1 MQNLVNA
8 ALVIAV
14 ICLIINQAITI
25 NRVTELAF
33 QLRQLQQKQK
43 PTIGPIASGLFDYYK
58 ELAEQGKIQGFKP
71 SDFDFSDLGND
82 NEAP

>member
-33 QLRQLQQKQK
+33 QLRLLQQKQK
-43 PTIGPIASGLFDYYK
+43 PTIGPIASGLFDY
-58 ELAEQGKIQGFKP
+58 
-71 SDFDFSDLGND
+71 
-82 NEAP
+82 

>member
-8 ALVIAV
+8 ALVIVV

-58 ELAEQGKIQGFKP
+58 ELAEQGQIRGFKP
-71 SDFDFSDLGND
+71 SDFDFSDLDSG

>member
-1 MQNLVNA
+1 MQNLVNG

-25 NRVTELAF
+25 NQVTELAF

-58 ELAEQGKIQGFKP
+58 KCAEQGKLPGFKP
-71 SDFDFSDLGND
+71 SDFDFSDLDND